1 MTISRSVRDKTGSP
15 ENALTDEKI
24 LILENWMMK
33 ELYHIMINDFALIYK
48 SFCIINYENFP
59 SLSWPEL
66 SNLTNFLWEEEEAQ
80 EAAQQEDWKPMAR
93 SKQSSWTSYDW
104 WATQIQTFKTN
115 IGCHKILT
123 LLIFSDQRFIYF
135 RRVYNLRSLSIMS
148 ITKANS

>member
-59 SLSWPEL
+59 SLSWSEL

-80 EAAQQEDWKPMAR
+80 EAAQQED
-93 SKQSSWTSYDW
+93 
-104 WATQIQTFKTN
+104 
-115 IGCHKILT
+115 
-123 LLIFSDQRFIYF
+123 
-135 RRVYNLRSLSIMS
+135 
-148 ITKANS
+148 